1 MLDNGTIAPRAS
13 RVTGNTSQTHPSI
26 PGTSFTKRSEGEST
40 AIEPVRKR
48 MRIAEEGPTST
59 TYHTNEPT
67 DYSSSYIQDTHG
79 KSHLNN
85 IPEGTATMNTD
96 NELLS
101 AEDFQA
107 SLGKPEVTVQV
118 RIPNDPSQ
126 IAWNFYGQILSMKV
140 HVMTK
145 IKDVKSEL
153 SRRHLN
159 GMPPNKIQLRDT
171 TIGFLKDSSTLASL
185 NMGPTATVEMI
196 PKTRGGR
203 K

>member
-1 MLDNGTIAPRAS
+1 MIFPG
-13 RVTGNTSQTHPSI
+13 SQVAGKNSLSHHAVSEAR
-26 PGTSFTKRSEGEST
+26 TKKESP
-40 AIEPVRKR
+40 AIEPVKKR
-48 MRIAEEGPTST
+48 MRIVEGAITTSL
-59 TYHTNEPT
+59 HTEVT
-67 DYSSSYIQDTHG
+67 SQYSYNQGTHIE
-79 KSHLNN
+79 SLNN
-85 IPEGTATMNTD
+85 PAEDKTNTRRD
-96 NELLS
+96 KELLT
-101 AEDFQA
+101 AEDFLA
-107 SLGKPEVTVQV
+107 SLGKPEVTLQV

-171 TIGFLKDSSTLASL
+171 IIGFMKDGSTLASL
-185 NMGPTATVEMI
+185 NIGPTATVEMI

>member
-1 MLDNGTIAPRAS
+1 MLDEGTLPAPGS
-13 RVTGNTSQTHPSI
+13 RNTSHSHPRT
-26 PGTSFTKRSEGEST
+26 PGSSAPTLGEST
-40 AIEPVRKR
+40 AAEPVRKR
-48 MRIAEEGPTST
+48 MRLAEEGSTST
-59 TYHTNEPT
+59 PYQENVST
-67 DYSSSYIQDTHG
+67 DYSSAYVKETQG
-79 KSHLNN
+79 ESHLNSTT
-85 IPEGTATMNTD
+85 EGTVTTKGD
-96 NELLS
+96 NKSLS

-107 SLGKPEVTVQV
+107 SLGKPEVTLQV

-159 GMPPNKIQLRDT
+159 GMPPNKIQFRDT
-171 TIGFLKDSSTLASL
+171 IIGFLKDSSTLASL
-185 NMGPTATVEMI
+185 NIGPTATVEMI